1 MPRPQGDMAVA
12 VVGAEVT
19 VQQQLCSVLLVACP
33 RPGGVTGEHHG
44 TGTQARA
51 TARTWS
57 LSSSLLTSPL
67 TPWRAMTSPQ
77 QRASSSNCSRRC
89 SSRCSRRCSSRCSSS
104 NCSRRCSSK
113 CSSRCR
119 SSCSKRWYSKAWNLS
134 ARPAKAASARG
145 GSPPARPQSLHLKLT
160 SLMTSFAFTARGPR
174 SSSQN
179 QQQQQQQRTSLACST
194 CFSCRTGVLA

>member
-1 MPRPQGDMAVA
+1 MPLPRPQGDMAVA

-77 QRASSSNCSRRC
+77 QRA
-89 SSRCSRRCSSRCSSS
+89 SSS